1 MQHQPQA
8 PGRNQEQEQ
17 KSPACM
23 DPLRQ
28 EGGKGGTD
36 KAAAP
41 GDIRN
46 IIAALDERNPKPGY
60 GINKNNLGLVEKYL
74 QNTLTTRDNFLYWA
88 ECGITKTSSANF
100 FLHDRLT
107 AFCKAGKCWP
117 AGIPPPQR

>member
-1 MQHQPQA
+1 
-8 PGRNQEQEQ
+8 
-17 KSPACM
+17 M

-74 QNTLTTRDNFLYWA
+74 QNTLSTRDNFFVLGRMWNYA
-88 ECGITKTSSANF
+88 NKLCKFFRTLSFDGLLHGLDMVSAGITPGSLQGLAYREPSGHREIL
-100 FLHDRLT
+100 FLYVMY
-107 AFCKAGKCWP
+107 
-117 AGIPPPQR
+117 